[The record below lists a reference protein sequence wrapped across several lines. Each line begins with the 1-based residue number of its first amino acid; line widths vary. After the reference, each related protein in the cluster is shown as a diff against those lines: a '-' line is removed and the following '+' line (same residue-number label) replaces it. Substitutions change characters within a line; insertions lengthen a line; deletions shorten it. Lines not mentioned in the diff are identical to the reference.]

1 MDNRKDSLV
10 ESFFVRFKY
19 SVGGILTM
27 LENILKEGDPYE
39 RRGIYNTD
47 L

>member
-19 SVGGILTM
+19 SVGGYT
-27 LENILKEGDPYE
+27 NNVRKYTEG
-39 RRGIYNTD
+39 RRSI
-47 L
+47 